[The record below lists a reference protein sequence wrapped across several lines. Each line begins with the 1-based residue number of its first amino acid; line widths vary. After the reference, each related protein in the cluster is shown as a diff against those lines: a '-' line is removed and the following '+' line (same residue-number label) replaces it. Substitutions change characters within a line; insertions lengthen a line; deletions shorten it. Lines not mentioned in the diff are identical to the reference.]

1 MSSRRYIIG
10 WLAILAG
17 LTQPLALGHTPA
29 AAEPAPQAGT
39 SVGRVQFANS
49 GSPRVQADFLYAV
62 AQLHNFQYPDA
73 ARVFRRIQ
81 QAEPR
86 FALAYWGE
94 AMTYNHTVWMQQDAT
109 AARAVLQR
117 LGPDRAARLAAATT
131 ERERDYLDAVETLY
145 GDGDKHERD
154 RRYAAAMRRLHERWP
169 EDVDGTAF
177 YALALLGT
185 AHDGRDVATYMKSY
199 ALLADL
205 FPRYPQH
212 PGVAHYLIHSVDD
225 AAHAPLGLKAARAYG
240 RIAPESAHAV
250 HMTSHIYLALGQ
262 WDDVVTANERAI
274 EVAARNVRAAGGA
287 PPGCGHASTWLAY
300 GYLQQGRYAEAKRM
314 LAACLLEVRQRPV
327 HADNE
332 DQFDP
337 DDSSLATFYSMR
349 LRYLLDGPTS
359 DDEVVGWAPEA
370 SKVPLAGFLRECTD
384 AMLALRGAGD
394 ASGRDGAGGDA
405 GARVQRARSAA
416 ADLNAAMDRFSLSA
430 QHPLRRVVA
439 LELAQLDGLLQLSRG
454 DRQGG
459 MARLEAAAVDEDGLP
474 AAFGPPQ
481 VDQPTRELLGSLL
494 LQSGEV
500 AQARGQFERALA
512 LNPGRVAAQRGLL
525 QASRA
530 QGDAA
535 EAESVSASLRRTL
548 AQADAGVDR
557 GSMPTP
563 QRFNGAS
570 TCARP
575 GACNQ

>member
-1 MSSRRYIIG
+1 MNSNRQ
-10 WLAILAG
+10 ILAC
-17 LTQPLALGHTPA
+17 LSILAALVQPMALGHPPT
-29 AAEPAPQAGT
+29 AAEPAPQAGA
-39 SVGRVQFANS
+39 SVGRVRFANS
-49 GSPRVQADFLYAV
+49 GSARVQSDFQYAV

-81 QAEPR
+81 QADPR

-109 AARAVLQR
+109 AGRAVLAR
-117 LGPDRAARLAAATT
+117 LGPDRAARLAAAGT
-131 ERERDYLDAVETLY
+131 ERERAYLDAVETLY
-145 GDGDKHERD
+145 GDGDKRERD
-154 RRYAAAMRRLHERWP
+154 RSYAAAMRRLHERWP
-169 EDVDGTAF
+169 DDVDATAF

-199 ALLADL
+199 ALLEGL

-240 RIAPESAHAV
+240 QIAPESAHAV

-262 WDDVVTANERAI
+262 WDDVVAANERAM
-274 EVAARNVRAAGGA
+274 EVAALRDRAAGGT

-300 GYLQQGRYAEAKRM
+300 GYLQQGRHAEAKRM

-337 DDSSLATFYSMR
+337 DESSLATFYSMR
-349 LRYLLDGPTS
+349 LRYLLDGPAS
-359 DDEVVGWAPEA
+359 DAEVVGWAPEA
-370 SKVPLAGFLRECTD
+370 SGVPLAGFLREYTD
-384 AMLALRGAGD
+384 ALLALRAAAGAGD
-394 ASGRDGAGGDA
+394 AGAQ
-405 GARVQRARSAA
+405 VERARRAA
-416 ADLNAAMDRFSLSA
+416 AGLNAAMDRFSLSGRY
-430 QHPLRRVVA
+430 PLRRVVA
-439 LELAQLDGLLQLSRG
+439 IGLAQLDGLLQLRRG
-454 DRQGG
+454 DRAGG
-459 MARLEAAAVDEDGLP
+459 MARLQAAAGDEDGLP

-481 VDQPTRELLGSLL
+481 VDQPTRELLGTLL
-494 LQSGEV
+494 LQEGSVV
-500 AQARGQFERALA
+500 AARAEFERALV

-535 EAESVSASLRRTL
+535 EAASIAASLQRTL
-548 AQADAGVDR
+548 ARADAGVDR
-557 GSMPTP
+557 GAAP
-563 QRFNGAS
+563 
-570 TCARP
+570 RP
-575 GACNQ
+575 